1 MPCPASGSET
11 AAPSGMFWMPMPS
24 ASASAEESSAGSPER
39 AAEPATRPNEPP
51 SGTLCSVIAMKSS
64 IARCIEVF
72 GPSGRAAPGCRCGS
86 AVSRSF
92 RKSAPAATPEP
103 AASHG
108 VPPCA
113 CAISCAGMIRLQT
126 DAAIMMP
133 AAKPSESVSASSAP
147 RPRPFPGFMKKTA
160 AAPAAVQRKVK
171 PVARVVW
178 ASALRSSDV
187 MGFRIELS
195 ENDSQV

>member
-1 MPCPASGSET
+1 
-11 AAPSGMFWMPMPS
+11 
-24 ASASAEESSAGSPER
+24 
-39 AAEPATRPNEPP
+39 
-51 SGTLCSVIAMKSS
+51 
-64 IARCIEVF
+64 
-72 GPSGRAAPGCRCGS
+72 
-86 AVSRSF
+86 
-92 RKSAPAATPEP
+92 
-103 AASHG
+103 
-108 VPPCA
+108 
-113 CAISCAGMIRLQT
+113 MIRLQT

-187 MGFRIELS
+187 MGFRIELG